1 MSHDPHPSS
10 PPHNQPQPATDL
22 PEHRSQTERLAW
34 KGVDF
39 YAWLMMG
46 LSMVVL
52 LVARA
57 FVIPKFAAVFS
68 DFDAEL
74 PLLTRLIIVVPA
86 WVWVLLFVVL
96 FGTMIVKSVVLGPHR
111 AVVIFDLLIAFV
123 ILPAICGLVILAL
136 FLPLPGLI
144 RAVMNQ

>member
-1 MSHDPHPSS
+1 
-10 PPHNQPQPATDL
+10 
-22 PEHRSQTERLAW
+22 
-34 KGVDF
+34 
-39 YAWLMMG
+39 
-46 LSMVVL
+46 
-52 LVARA
+52 
-57 FVIPKFAAVFS
+57 
-68 DFDAEL
+68 
-74 PLLTRLIIVVPA
+74 VVPA

-96 FGTMIVKSVVLGPHR
+96 FGTMIVKSVVLGHHR